1 MSRSGWRR
9 SIRQRA
15 LIRFVKRVTE
25 ATPSA
30 IVNLIDAPTA
40 SCLEDSFSGD
50 NTNTVLKQGN
60 PGGPLRGPA
69 GDAKPPGNER
79 LASGAARNRLR
90 PPARGP
96 ASGQL
101 APLRHRRPYLP
112 APFPRTVRPR
122 EVIYG
127 PARSKGNPTLG
138 IGEHSWRGAGCLRGL
153 QVAGRRPSGARP
165 ACGHANQRDGLIQ
178 R

>member
-1 MSRSGWRR
+1 MAEYVCPTSNASCKSARFGLPHRTGTTRKPSRVVGWRR

-101 APLRHRRPYLP
+101 APLRQAVAH
-112 APFPRTVRPR
+112 TCRPR
-122 EVIYG
+122 FPEPFG
-127 PARSKGNPTLG
+127 LG
-138 IGEHSWRGAGCLRGL
+138 K
-153 QVAGRRPSGARP
+153 
-165 ACGHANQRDGLIQ
+165 
-178 R
+178 